1 MGEWT
6 KASQKK
12 KKKKGYVPPDWVKD
26 IEKTADEMS
35 TSDFFQKVV
44 ESLTSKLSKF
54 GKDQINMVI
63 LGLGQPSGLGFEIW
77 MSVNTEG
84 LDRRKKEPS
93 ISFKK

>member
-84 LDRRKKEPS
+84 P
-93 ISFKK
+93 